1 MKGILVLH
9 GPNLNLTGLREPEV
23 YGTTTLKEI
32 EDRLRDIGKERGYEI
47 RSVQSNHEGALM
59 DAFHE
64 ARAWAAGAILNPGA
78 LAHYSYALRDAVTA
92 AGFPVVEVH
101 MSHTQAR
108 ETFRHV
114 SVVAPAC
121 AGQVTGFGAHSYE
134 MGLWGLL
141 KLLERGV

>member
-9 GPNLNLTGLREPEV
+9 GPNLNLTGIREPET
-23 YGTTTLKEI
+23 YGTTTLKEVD
-32 EDRLRDIGKERGYEI
+32 DRLKDMGRDRGYDV
-47 RSVQSNHEGALM
+47 RAFQSNHEGALI
-59 DAFHE
+59 DLLHE
-64 ARAWAAGAILNPGA
+64 ARGWAAGAVFNPGA

-92 AGFPVVEVH
+92 AGFPVIEVH

-114 SVVAPAC
+114 SVIAPAC
-121 AGQVTGFGAHSYE
+121 AGQIGGFGAHSYE

-141 KLLERGV
+141 KLLEGSA